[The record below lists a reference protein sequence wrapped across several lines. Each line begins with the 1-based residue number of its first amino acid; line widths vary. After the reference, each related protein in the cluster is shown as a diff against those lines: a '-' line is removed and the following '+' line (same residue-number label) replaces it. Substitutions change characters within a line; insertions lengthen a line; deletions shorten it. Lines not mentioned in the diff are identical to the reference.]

1 MLVDVSGKSFWEACC
16 NQPNL
21 AVHAYQDLQHILSAF
36 VVVATNSSLTK
47 AVEGGSQVTLAN
59 CTTAFAV
66 VNGHIQTLWAVVN
79 GNGLGHFHDVPHC
92 STWFGTLP
100 PATRTS
106 PVSRGATE
114 RHTTDAGRTPA
125 GRVTSANLAEVTER
139 LSSLGALEFD
149 SAAPNAKANFI
160 DKITVRAK
168 KRGSRVA
175 ERLCMRYLTKDF
187 PAPTQTVSGATYPT
201 SMLFPNRIERK

>member
-1 MLVDVSGKSFWEACC
+1 MPTRIYS
-16 NQPNL
+16 
-21 AVHAYQDLQHILSAF
+21 
-36 VVVATNSSLTK
+36 TSSLHLWSWPQTLPLPRLLS
-47 AVEGGSQVTLAN
+47 EGGSQVTLAN

-149 SAAPNAKANFI
+149 LAAPNAKANFI

-187 PAPTQTVSGATYPT
+187 PAPTQTVSGPTYPT